1 MKKYIIQFK
10 SVGDNWQDLYRV
22 EDLKT
27 ARKYSKRFK
36 EKGYK
41 TRVVKEY

>member
-10 SVGDNWQDLYRV
+10 SIGDNWQDLYKV

-27 ARKYSKRFK
+27 ARKYDKKFK
-36 EKGYK
+36 MKGYK
-41 TRVVKEY
+41 TRIIKMY